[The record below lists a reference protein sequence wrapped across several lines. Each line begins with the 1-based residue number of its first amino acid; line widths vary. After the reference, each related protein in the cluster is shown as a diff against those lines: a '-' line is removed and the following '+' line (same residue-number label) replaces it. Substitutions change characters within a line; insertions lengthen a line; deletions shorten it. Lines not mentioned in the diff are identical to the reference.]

1 MKENKI
7 PSAEEFLKSKGY
19 AKPSIIVVSGNDVI
33 KLMIEFTKL
42 HVKEALK
49 YASEK
54 AYTDTFSK
62 NKNYRWVKMLEEFE
76 FDPTNFEHKYV
87 VNKKSILS
95 AYPEELIK

>member
-7 PSAEEFLKSKGY
+7 PSAEEFLHFNGY
-19 AKPSIIVVSGNDVI
+19 AKPSMIAIGGNDVI
-33 KLMIEFTKL
+33 KLMIEFAKL

-49 YASEK
+49 YASKK

-62 NKNYRWVKMLEEFE
+62 NKNHRWVKMLEEFE

-95 AYPEELIK
+95 AYPEKLIK